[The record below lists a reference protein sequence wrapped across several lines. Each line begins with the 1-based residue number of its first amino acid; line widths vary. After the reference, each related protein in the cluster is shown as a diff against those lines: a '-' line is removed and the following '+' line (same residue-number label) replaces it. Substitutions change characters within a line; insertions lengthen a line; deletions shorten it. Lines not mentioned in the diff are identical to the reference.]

1 MYNVTAEDNIRPD
14 TNHYAV
20 TVSAPG
26 DTRRFFAWK
35 APRTWEKKKM
45 SCLYSGNG
53 QGGPLKEVTSL
64 PDSVIQGTYDEYE
77 VSGLFDPDFKY
88 EMFNSQCL

>member
-1 MYNVTAEDNIRPD
+1 MTAEDSIVSKS
-14 TNHYAV
+14 NHYAV

-35 APRTWEKKKM
+35 KDQTWEKKKM
-45 SCLYSGNG
+45 NCLYSGNG

-77 VSGLFDPDFKY
+77 VSGLFDPNFKY